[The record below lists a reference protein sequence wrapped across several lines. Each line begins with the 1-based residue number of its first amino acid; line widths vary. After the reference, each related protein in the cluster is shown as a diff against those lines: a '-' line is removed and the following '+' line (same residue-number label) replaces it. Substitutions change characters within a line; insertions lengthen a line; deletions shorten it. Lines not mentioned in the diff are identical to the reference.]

1 MGQRMFVAVVPPDEV
16 VEHLEDFLEPRR
28 DHGMPW
34 IHPSQWHVTLAFMES
49 VGAAAELELE
59 DRLAEAATKRRPM
72 TLRLAGGG
80 TFPDPVAAR
89 VIWLGL
95 EGDGQGR
102 EAGGAPYDEPQ
113 GDTPLGGAALDEL
126 HRLAVNVRAAAS
138 VSGAPVDGKPFHPHL
153 TLARLKRPVEATRW
167 LRVLDTYAGPA
178 WEVDEIELIASHL
191 HEGPA
196 RRPRHETV
204 GRYALGAPTPAT
216 TTTTPD
222 AVWSPAAPARVS
234 GR

>member
-1 MGQRMFVAVVPPDEV
+1 MAQRMFVAVVPPDDV

-34 IHPSQWHVTLAFMES
+34 IHPAQWHVTLAFMES

-59 DRLAEAATKRRPM
+59 ERLTEAATRRRPM

-95 EGDGQGR
+95 EGQG
-102 EAGGAPYDEPQ
+102 DEPL
-113 GDTPLGGAALDEL
+113 DALEEL
-126 HRLAVNVRAAAS
+126 HRLAVNVRAASS

-167 LRVLDTYAGPA
+167 LRVLDTYVGPA

-204 GRYALGAPTPAT
+204 GRYPLGAATPTH
-216 TTTTPD
+216 D
-222 AVWSPAAPARVS
+222 AVWRPAAPAGFHRYSTS
-234 GR
+234 GRPLPV